1 MNTQNHV
8 LAITLMLA
16 AGTAIAAPAPARQT
30 ADSIWSGGAIL
41 TMNDKAMRAEAV
53 AVANGKIIAVGSRKE
68 VMKLKGPGTQLVD
81 LAGQTLVPGFVD
93 AHGHVMVGGL
103 QALAANL
110 LAPPDG
116 RVLDIASLQQTLCD
130 WAKANAAV
138 VDKVLKAVDVK
149 PGAQLVERQYG
160 MFEVHSENQAEVL
173 RAGA

>member
-81 LAGQTLVPGFVD
+81 RRRERE
-93 AHGHVMVGGL
+93 
-103 QALAANL
+103 
-110 LAPPDG
+110 PD
-116 RVLDIASLQQTLCD
+116 VVVE
-130 WAKANAAV
+130 AV
-138 VDKVLKAVDVK
+138 VDRRRAAGEHRHSCSGGSSGEVVAVATV
-149 PGAQLVERQYG
+149 G
-160 MFEVHSENQAEVL
+160 
-173 RAGA
+173 